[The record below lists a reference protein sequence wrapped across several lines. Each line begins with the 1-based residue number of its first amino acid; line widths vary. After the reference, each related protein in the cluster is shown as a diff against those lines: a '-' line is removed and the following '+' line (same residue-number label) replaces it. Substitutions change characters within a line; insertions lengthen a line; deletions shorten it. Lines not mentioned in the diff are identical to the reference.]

1 MTQSLICIKSVKNR
15 NFDKIYL
22 NSIKLGNNIKLN
34 VLKLLFTL
42 RFEFLPSC
50 DLLIQFFDA
59 KRKVK
64 CNHFPKF
71 LICSSILKRFYLH
84 WKAFDLLNKMRYIL
98 GVVALLLACDVTNN
112 GHHLGRQLGF
122 YQELEIKHVFWPKI
136 GLTTCYLCRHIS

>member
-42 RFEFLPSC
+42 RFEFLPSR

-64 CNHFPKF
+64 
-71 LICSSILKRFYLH
+71 
-84 WKAFDLLNKMRYIL
+84 
-98 GVVALLLACDVTNN
+98 T
-112 GHHLGRQLGF
+112 GRQND
-122 YQELEIKHVFWPKI
+122 I
-136 GLTTCYLCRHIS
+136 